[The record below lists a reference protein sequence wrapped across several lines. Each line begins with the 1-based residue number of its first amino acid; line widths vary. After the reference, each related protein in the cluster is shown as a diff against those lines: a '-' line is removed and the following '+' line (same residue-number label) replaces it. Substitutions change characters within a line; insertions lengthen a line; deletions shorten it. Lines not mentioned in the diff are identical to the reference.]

1 MLTDEI
7 KKSIKQL
14 KQLNVI
20 ESAVQDAE
28 KKIKNDSDFSF
39 VVTDFSLS
47 MRKLSSACNEL
58 DFILSDE
65 TLQYAEETIEK
76 LENVISA
83 GAVDEEELVAVKQH
97 IKKKVTSGLSKE
109 WKTFHQ
115 QRTSGIAGKLA
126 TIGSLVE
133 DQKKIVAIRTNISN
147 GSDWTGL
154 SLKDDGT
161 NTRLQRLKSGICEVE
176 QIEKSL
182 DLRDEI
188 KDFVISVARGK
199 GKVTDINDT
208 IIEWIKK
215 EDLEDKFVIN
225 FKNQ

>member
-14 KQLNVI
+14 KQLNVV

-28 KKIKNDSDFSF
+28 KKIKNDNDFSF
-39 VVTDFSLS
+39 VVSDFSLS
-47 MRKLSSACNEL
+47 MRKLSYACNEL
-58 DFILSDE
+58 NFILSNE
-65 TLQYAEETIEK
+65 TLEYAEEIIDK

-97 IKKKVTSGLSKE
+97 IKKKVTFGLSKE
-109 WKTFHQ
+109 WKTFYQ

-126 TIGSLVE
+126 TIGNLVE
-133 DQKKIVAIRTNISN
+133 DQEKIAAIRTNILN

-154 SLKDDGT
+154 SLKDDGIS
-161 NTRLQRLKSGICEVE
+161 TRLQMLKSGICEVE

-182 DLRDEI
+182 DLCDEI
-188 KDFVISVARGK
+188 KDFVISVTRGK

-215 EDLEDKFVIN
+215 ENLEDKFVIN